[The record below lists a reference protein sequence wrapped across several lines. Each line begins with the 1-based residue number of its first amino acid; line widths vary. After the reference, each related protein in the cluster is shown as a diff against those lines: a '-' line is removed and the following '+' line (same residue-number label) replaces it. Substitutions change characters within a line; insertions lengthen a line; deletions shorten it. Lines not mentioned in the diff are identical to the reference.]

1 LQGMPSRMA
10 TYFRIEQ
17 AEALLKEV
25 EQAIRTAIELKHFYQ
40 EAESVLRQ
48 ESERILLSG
57 GASVDRPRLEAERS
71 RRDTCARKLRD
82 AIEAIHAFGCEVKDL
97 DVGLI
102 DFRSIYQDR
111 EVYLCWK
118 LGEPRIEYW
127 HGIEEGFRGR
137 KRIDEEFLRNHRGSL
152 PV

>member
-1 LQGMPSRMA
+1 MQSRMA

-25 EQAIRTAIELKHFYQ
+25 ESAIRNAIELKHFYQ

-57 GASVDRPRLEAERS
+57 GAAVDRPRLQAERS
-71 RRDTCARKLRD
+71 RRDTCARKLQE
-82 AIEAIHAFGCEVKDL
+82 AIEQIHSFGCEVKDL
-97 DVGLI
+97 DIGLI
-102 DFRSIYQDR
+102 DFRSLYQGR

-137 KRIDEEFLRNHRGSL
+137 KKIDEDFLREHRGSQ

>member
-1 LQGMPSRMA
+1 MA

-17 AEALLKEV
+17 AEALLKDV
-25 EQAIRTAIELKHFYQ
+25 EPAIRTAIELKHFYQ
-40 EAESVLRQ
+40 EAEAVLRQ

-57 GASVDRPRLEAERS
+57 GAAVDRPRLEAERS
-71 RRDTCARKLRD
+71 RRDTCARKLKD
-82 AIEAIHAFGCEVKDL
+82 AIEVIQSYGCEVKDL
-97 DVGLI
+97 DIGLI
-102 DFRSIYQDR
+102 DFRCIYKDR

-137 KRIDEEFLRNHRGSL
+137 KKIDEDFLRNHRGSM
-152 PV
+152 PM